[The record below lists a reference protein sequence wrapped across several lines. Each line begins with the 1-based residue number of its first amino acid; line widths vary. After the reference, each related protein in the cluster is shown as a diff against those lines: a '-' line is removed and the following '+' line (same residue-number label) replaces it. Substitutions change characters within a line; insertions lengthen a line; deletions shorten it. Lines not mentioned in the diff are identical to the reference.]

1 MIPYLS
7 RSIALNNNGLKLF
20 FRGAKLVKKFDLQT
34 AEINVFFVFYIST
47 ESEIDFIKS
56 VKL

>member
-34 AEINVFFVFYIST
+34 AEIKCVFCVLHLHGIG
-47 ESEIDFIKS
+47 D
-56 VKL
+56 